1 MLATSRAEDQ
11 PSRNEADPRAGS
23 TARRSTM
30 SKSATKEGT
39 TRYAQKFAGRAADGH
54 FRETQRMMLASI
66 GIGTYLGQPDTKTDE
81 GYTASAVAAVE
92 NGINVIDAAI
102 NYRLQRSER
111 SMGTAIRQLAAKG
124 FDREEI
130 IVCTK
135 GGYLT
140 PDGSMPA
147 DPNEYFFHEYIQ
159 PGVFSAKD
167 IAAGSHCMTPKF
179 LKNQLGRS
187 LKNLGVEWVDIY
199 YLHNPET
206 QLSEV
211 SKEEFLNRVRE
222 AFTFLE
228 SAVEAGE
235 IQYYGMA
242 TWNGFRQDTRA
253 RDAMQL
259 AEITQIAQEI
269 AGGRHHFRFVQL
281 PFNLGMTEALT
292 LGNQTLRGHHR
303 TVMEAASELDIT
315 LIASASLLQGQV
327 AKNLPEFV
335 AQAMGLENDAERA
348 LQFVRSSPG
357 ITTALVGMSR
367 VEHAKA
373 NARLV
378 GVAPATVDEFSKLF
392 SRGEGA

>member
-1 MLATSRAEDQ
+1 MT
-11 PSRNEADPRAGS
+11 
-23 TARRSTM
+23 
-30 SKSATKEGT
+30 KSATKDGT
-39 TRYAQKFAGRAADGH
+39 TRYAQKFAGRAANGH
-54 FRETQRMMLASI
+54 FREAHRLVLSSI
-66 GIGTYLGQPDTKTDE
+66 GIGTYLGQPDTRTDE
-81 GYTASAVAAVE
+81 GYAAAVAAAVE
-92 NGINVIDAAI
+92 SGINVIDAAI
-102 NYRLQRSER
+102 NYRFQRSER
-111 SMGTAIRQLAAKG
+111 SIGAAIQQLAAKG
-124 FDREEI
+124 FAREEFVI
-130 IVCTK
+130 CTK

-147 DPNEYFFHEYIQ
+147 DPNEYFFREYIQ
-159 PGVFSAKD
+159 PGVFTAKD

-187 LKNLGVEWVDIY
+187 LKNLGVECVDVY
-199 YLHNPET
+199 YLHNPES
-206 QLSEV
+206 QLTEV
-211 SKEEFLNRVRE
+211 AKDEFLGRVRE

-242 TWNGFRQDTRA
+242 TWNGFRQDARE

-259 AEITQIAQEI
+259 GEIVQIAQEI
-269 AGGRHHFRFVQL
+269 AGGLHHFRFVQL

-292 LGNQTLRGHHR
+292 LGNQSLKGHDR
-303 TVMEAASELDIT
+303 TIMEAASELDIT

-327 AKNLPEFV
+327 ARNLPGFV
-335 AQAMGLENDAERA
+335 AEALGLENDAERA

-367 VEHAKA
+367 VEHVKA

-378 GVAPATVDEFSKLF
+378 GQPPATVDEFTKLF

>member
-1 MLATSRAEDQ
+1 MT
-11 PSRNEADPRAGS
+11 
-23 TARRSTM
+23 
-30 SKSATKEGT
+30 KSATKEGT
-39 TRYAQKFAGRAADGH
+39 IRYAQKFAGRAAEGH
-54 FRETQRMMLASI
+54 FRETQRMMLSSI
-66 GIGTYLGQPDTKTDE
+66 GIGTYLGQPDAKTDE
-81 GYTASAVAAVE
+81 GYTAAVIAAVE
-92 NGINVIDAAI
+92 NGINLVDAAI
-102 NYRLQRSER
+102 NYRFQRSER
-111 SMGTAIRQLAAKG
+111 SIGAAIRQLAAKG

-130 IVCTK
+130 VVCTK

-140 PDGSMPA
+140 PDGSMPS
-147 DPNEYFFHEYIQ
+147 DPNEYFFREYIQ

-167 IAAGSHCMTPKF
+167 IAAGSHCMAPKF

-187 LKNLGVEWVDIY
+187 LKNLAVECVDIY

-211 SKEEFLNRVRE
+211 SKEEFLSRVRE

-242 TWNGFRQDTRA
+242 TWNGFRQDARA
-253 RDAMQL
+253 RDALQL
-259 AEITQIAQEI
+259 AEISQIAQEI

-292 LGNQTLRGHHR
+292 LGNQSLRGHHR
-303 TVMEAASELDIT
+303 TVMETASDLDIT

-335 AQAMGLENDAERA
+335 AQALGLENDAERA

>member
-1 MLATSRAEDQ
+1 MT
-11 PSRNEADPRAGS
+11 
-23 TARRSTM
+23 
-30 SKSATKEGT
+30 KSATKEGT
-39 TRYAQKFAGRAADGH
+39 TRYAQKFAGRAAQGH
-54 FRETQRMMLASI
+54 FRDVQRLLLSSL
-66 GIGTYLGQPDTKTDE
+66 GIGTYLGQPDDRTDAA
-81 GYTASAVAAVE
+81 YAAAAVAAVE
-92 NGINVIDAAI
+92 SGINVMDAAI
-102 NYRLQRSER
+102 NYRFQRSER
-111 SMGTAIRQLAAKG
+111 SLGAALRQLGANG
-124 FDREEI
+124 FQRDEI
-130 IVCTK
+130 VVCTK

-140 PDGSMPA
+140 PDGAMPS

-159 PGVFSAKD
+159 PGVFTAKD

-187 LKNLGVEWVDIY
+187 LKNLGVESVDVY

-211 SKEEFLNRVRE
+211 PKEEFLNRVRE

-228 SAVEAGE
+228 SAVDASE

-242 TWNGFRQDTRA
+242 TWNGFRQDARA

-259 AEITQIAQEI
+259 GEISQVAQEI

-292 LGNQTLRGHHR
+292 VGNQSLRGRHR
-303 TVMEAASELDIT
+303 TVMEAASELDIS

-327 AKNLPEFV
+327 AKNLPALV
-335 AQAMGLENDAERA
+335 AEAFGLKSDAERA

-367 VEHAKA
+367 LEHVKA

-378 GVAPATVDEFSKLF
+378 SIAPATAEEFSKLF

>member
-1 MLATSRAEDQ
+1 MTE
-11 PSRNEADPRAGS
+11 
-23 TARRSTM
+23 
-30 SKSATKEGT
+30 SATKEGT
-39 TRYAQKFAGRAADGH
+39 TRYAQRFAGRASAGH
-54 FRETQRMMLASI
+54 FRESQRLVLSSI

-81 GYTASAVAAVE
+81 GYAAAIVAAVE

-102 NYRLQRSER
+102 NYRFQRSER
-111 SMGTAIRQLAAKG
+111 SIGAAIRQLAAKG
-124 FDREEI
+124 FEREEI
-130 IVCTK
+130 ILCTK

-140 PDGSMPA
+140 PDDSMPA
-147 DPNEYFFHEYIQ
+147 DPNEYFFREYIQ
-159 PGVFSAKD
+159 PGIFSAKD

-187 LKNLGVEWVDIY
+187 LKNLGVECVDVY

-211 SKEEFLNRVRE
+211 PKEEFLNRVRE

-242 TWNGFRQDTRA
+242 TWNGFRQDARA

-259 AEITQIAQEI
+259 GEIVQIAQEI

-292 LGNQTLRGHHR
+292 LGNQSVRGRDR
-303 TVMEAASELDIT
+303 TVMEAASELDVT

-327 AKNLPEFV
+327 AKNLPGFV
-335 AQAMGLENDAERA
+335 AEALGLRNDPERA

-367 VEHAKA
+367 VEHVKA

-378 GVAPATVDEFSKLF
+378 GLPPATVDEFSKLF
-392 SRGEGA
+392 SRGEGV

>member
-1 MLATSRAEDQ
+1 M
-11 PSRNEADPRAGS
+11 N
-23 TARRSTM
+23 
-30 SKSATKEGT
+30 KSATKEGT
-39 TRYAQKFAGRAADGH
+39 TRYAQKFAGRAAAGH
-54 FRETQRMMLASI
+54 FRETQRLALSSL
-66 GIGTYLGQPDTKTDE
+66 GIGTYLGQPDAKTDE
-81 GYTASAVAAVE
+81 GYAAAAVAAVE
-92 NGINVIDAAI
+92 SGINVIDAAI
-102 NYRLQRSER
+102 NYRFQRSER
-111 SMGTAIRQLAAKG
+111 SIGAALRQMAAKG
-124 FDREEI
+124 FEREEI
-130 IVCTK
+130 VVCTK

-140 PDGSMPA
+140 PDGAMPG
-147 DPNEYFFHEYIQ
+147 DPNEYFFREYIQ
-159 PGVFSAKD
+159 VGVFTAKD

-187 LKNLGVEWVDIY
+187 LKNLGVESVDVY
-199 YLHNPET
+199 YLHNPES

-211 SKEEFLNRVRE
+211 PKEEFLDRVRE

-242 TWNGFRQDTRA
+242 TWNGFRQDASA

-259 AEITQIAQEI
+259 GDMAQIAQEI

-281 PFNLGMTEALT
+281 SFNLAMTEALT
-292 LGNQTLRGHHR
+292 LGNQSVRGRHR

-327 AKNLPEFV
+327 AKNLPGFV
-335 AQAMGLENDAERA
+335 AEALGLESDAERA

-367 VEHAKA
+367 AEHVKA

-378 GVAPATVDEFSKLF
+378 GVAPATAEEFSKLF

>member
-1 MLATSRAEDQ
+1 
-11 PSRNEADPRAGS
+11 
-23 TARRSTM
+23 M

-39 TRYAQKFAGRAADGH
+39 TRYAQKFAGRAAEGH
-54 FRETQRMMLASI
+54 FRETHRLVLSSI
-66 GIGTYLGQPDTKTDE
+66 GIGTYLGQPDTKVDE
-81 GYTASAVAAVE
+81 GYTAAVVAAVE

-102 NYRLQRSER
+102 NYRFQRSER
-111 SMGTAIRQLAAKG
+111 SIGAAIQQLAARG
-124 FDREEI
+124 IPREEF
-130 IVCTK
+130 VLCTK

-147 DPNEYFFHEYIQ
+147 DPNEYFFREYIQ

-187 LKNLGVEWVDIY
+187 LKNMGVECVDIY

-206 QLSEV
+206 QLAEV

-228 SAVEAGE
+228 SAVQAGE

-242 TWNGFRQDTRA
+242 TWNGFRQDARA

-259 AEITQIAQEI
+259 SEIAQIAQEI
-269 AGGRHHFRFVQL
+269 AGGRHRFRFVQL

-292 LGNQTLRGHHR
+292 LGNQSVRGRDR
-303 TVMEAASELDIT
+303 TIMEAASELDIS

-327 AKNLPEFV
+327 ARNLPGFV
-335 AQAMGLENDAERA
+335 AEALGLENDAERA

-367 VEHAKA
+367 VEHVKA

-378 GVAPATVDEFSKLF
+378 GVPPATVDEFTKLF